1 VQGHTPIASPVRK
14 FYSSGMIYKGGTNS
28 ALWAL
33 MKKYKVDVY
42 LAGEVHDVTG
52 HYVDGIAQISHGGLA
67 YRGNANYMVGE
78 IVGDTLTF
86 TSKQFTGTADWDT
99 ARMWQTDMTKSK
111 PVSITYTNPPRRCRR
126 DADNEQQYAHQPQR
140 QPFSL
145 SVAIR
150 HSD

>member
-1 VQGHTPIASPVRK
+1 MQGHTPIASPVRK

-52 HYVDGIAQISHGGLA
+52 HYVDIIAQISHGGLA

-99 ARMWQTDMTKSK
+99 ARMWQTDMTKSI
-111 PVSITYTNPPRRCRR
+111 PVSITYTNPPVVAGEMQITSNNTLISRSG
-126 DADNEQQYAHQPQR
+126 N
-140 QPFSL
+140 L
-145 SVAIR
+145 SVYP
-150 HSD
+150 